1 MKKILLLFLSLSVYN
16 SYAST
21 EENDVEKFS
30 RVIFS
35 SDDLSEVI
43 TERTPLISPL
53 CDHQT
58 VVEIA
63 QSFNPPKEYKEG
75 YLSQLDKKGWE
86 SWIKKYG
93 KYPGAIR
100 VAAEYAEKNPEKWS
114 EFQHQIVD
122 GPSRTFKWFYAGT
135 MTDRTNF
142 FISVDENKR
151 KQVFYRTL
159 ADNLKRVLTISQNSV
174 RPEDVSSLS
183 TRNKD
188 LEQRILEQ
196 TKLNEELTKQI
207 SEQSKLIESFS
218 SKFESLERSFETKLN
233 SAIDEISR
241 TEADKRAGL
250 EESLRTEIEQRKAL
264 EQEITELREQMNKP
278 VVQSEPG
285 LTEFRSQ
292 IDDLKTQLGELKAIV
307 GANNP
312 DLAGKIQGL
321 SDSLNLSKTVQ
332 NLSEK
337 VAIDLES
344 IKKQI
349 NDLTRDFADYQ
360 ENSISPEQ
368 FDAFTVILLALRKLA
383 DPERIKAVEAEIKKQ
398 LEQE

>member
-1 MKKILLLFLSLSVYN
+1 MKKILLLFLSLSVCN

-21 EENDVEKFS
+21 EKND
-30 RVIFS
+30 
-35 SDDLSEVI
+35 I
-43 TERTPLISPL
+43 TECSSLLRIPLIQY
-53 CDHQT
+53 DQITQT
-58 VVEIA
+58 FIH
-63 QSFNPPKEYKEG
+63 PREYG
-75 YLSQLDKKGWE
+75 LDYLSQLDKKGWE

-159 ADNLKRVLTISQNSV
+159 ADNLKRVLTTSQNSV

-188 LEQRILEQ
+188 LEQRISEQ

-207 SEQSKLIESFS
+207 SEQSKLIDSLS
-218 SKFESLERSFETKLN
+218 SKFNSLEQSFR
-233 SAIDEISR
+233 D
-241 TEADKRAGL
+241 EADKRTGL

-321 SDSLNLSKTVQ
+321 SDSLDLSKTVQ

-337 VAIDLES
+337 VATDLKS
-344 IKKQI
+344 IKTEIEALAASKVGTDFISKFICLLQALKKAKEVESKNGKIISQKEWAQI
-349 NDLTRDFADYQ
+349 VK
-360 ENSISPEQ
+360 SQ
-368 FDAFTVILLALRKLA
+368 FDKVAK
-383 DPERIKAVEAEIKKQ
+383 
-398 LEQE
+398 